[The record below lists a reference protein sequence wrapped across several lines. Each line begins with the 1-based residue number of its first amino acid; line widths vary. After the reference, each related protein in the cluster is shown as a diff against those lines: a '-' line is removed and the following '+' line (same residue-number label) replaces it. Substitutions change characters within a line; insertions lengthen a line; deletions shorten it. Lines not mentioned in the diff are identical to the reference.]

1 MDSGIEI
8 KDIRAD
14 TLEVPLS
21 DGPPQTPSQYDV
33 CIVLPLIT
41 VYENG
46 EYDYVVKPELVEVLD
61 RIIGCLGRK
70 YVYMYNSVY
79 RKARFVLLRGGTSRL
94 KSKAEQIGFRMPL
107 NEDSAYLMAFA
118 GDQEKG
124 IKRIEIVHRPQ
135 ATPFKPFEYIWG
147 RYKADPTLEDLYD
160 LSTNRSNDD
169 DEHSGNSSKSALQL
183 LGQSTLINTESLF
196 TKTMRIRLLMRILTD
211 HSDCGGANVNLYNMY
226 EQGEINGFYP
236 LHDSYSDRKALTKSL
251 MYNAW
256 PHKQP
261 LNDIQIYFGPRVGYI
276 FAFMSHYVTWLIIP
290 ALLGCT
296 VQIVGAIQWNFDRI
310 EACAFALFMS
320 LWAIF
325 AYEYWKRKEKYL
337 AMCWG
342 TLDSDHESSLTDDD
356 AERAAFKGTVIK
368 SYIDGSEM
376 KYYDPAARFRRYL
389 LSGFAFFVV
398 CCVAAGAVGG
408 IYFTRSVVFA
418 NYDND
423 FTQIAASTAN
433 AVVIIALNMIVRKLA
448 RWLCNLENHRTEQE
462 YEESL
467 AIKLFVFQFVNS
479 YTSFYY
485 LAFGAK
491 YMTGYL
497 GVGGEYDATVSLGVN
512 LAAIL
517 IVRSVCGNTLRMF
530 VPWVIDTA
538 IKFLRS
544 EHKCRA
550 TCHNCRWFWM
560 SAVKKCVCRYICCR
574 VDLAYDDDTYEEDE
588 IYQQHLLE
596 LQQKRQKK
604 KKQKMRERGE
614 EVSDDEEEEEEGKAV
629 DEEVDEPKESEAERR
644 ERLSAE
650 HEYNMR
656 RVDSSFASE
665 TYADQLVIFGYMSLF
680 IAACPGAV
688 CLGCIAYFLE
698 FRGTLWLML
707 HGSRRPIPEEC
718 EGIGLWHDAMELM
731 IILAVCTN
739 AGVVVFTMKTF
750 EDYSGFQRMG
760 IFVLFQYAAFLIMYI
775 LQLIIRDEPPEVS
788 IQRQRQKFITDK
800 LVEQKADKERVDP
813 MELL

>member
-1 MDSGIEI
+1 
-8 KDIRAD
+8 
-14 TLEVPLS
+14 
-21 DGPPQTPSQYDV
+21 
-33 CIVLPLIT
+33 
-41 VYENG
+41 
-46 EYDYVVKPELVEVLD
+46 
-61 RIIGCLGRK
+61 
-70 YVYMYNSVY
+70 
-79 RKARFVLLRGGTSRL
+79 
-94 KSKAEQIGFRMPL
+94 
-107 NEDSAYLMAFA
+107 
-118 GDQEKG
+118 
-124 IKRIEIVHRPQ
+124 
-135 ATPFKPFEYIWG
+135 
-147 RYKADPTLEDLYD
+147 
-160 LSTNRSNDD
+160 
-169 DEHSGNSSKSALQL
+169 
-183 LGQSTLINTESLF
+183 
-196 TKTMRIRLLMRILTD
+196 
-211 HSDCGGANVNLYNMY
+211 MY
-226 EQGEINGFYP
+226 EHGEINAFYP

-261 LNDIQIYFGPRVGYI
+261 LNDIHLYFGSRVGYI

-290 ALLGCT
+290 ALLGCA
-296 VQIVGAIQWNFDRI
+296 VQIMAAIHWNFDRI

-342 TLDSDHESSLTDDD
+342 TLDCDHESSLTDDD
-356 AERAAFKGTVIK
+356 QERAAFKGTEIK

-376 KYYDPAARFRRYL
+376 KYYEPAAHFRGYF

-408 IYFTRSVVFA
+408 IYFTRALVFGD
-418 NYDND
+418 YQDD
-423 FTQIAASTAN
+423 VTQIAASGIN
-433 AVVIIALNMIVRKLA
+433 AIVITLLNVIVRILA

-530 VPWVIDTA
+530 VPWAIDTFV
-538 IKFLRS
+538 KFIRS
-544 EHKCRA
+544 ENKCRA
-550 TCHNCRWFWM
+550 TCHNCRWFWR
-560 SAVKKCVCRYICCR
+560 SAVRKCVCRYLCCR

-588 IYQQHLLE
+588 IYQQHLLD
-596 LQQKRQKK
+596 LHQKRDKK
-604 KKQKMRERGE
+604 RKQVMRDRGE
-614 EVSDDEEEEEEGKAV
+614 EVSDDDEEEGEEEGKAG
-629 DEEVDEPKESEAERR
+629 DGEKEEGKESEPERR

-650 HEYNMR
+650 QEYNMH

-688 CLGCIAYFLE
+688 FLGCIAYFLE
-698 FRGTLWLML
+698 LRGTLWLML
-707 HGSRRPIPEEC
+707 HGSRRPVPEEC
-718 EGIGLWHDAMELM
+718 EGIGLWRDAMELM
-731 IILAVCTN
+731 IVLAVCTN

-750 EDYSGFQRMG
+750 DDYSDFQRMG
-760 IFVLFQYAAFLIMYI
+760 IFVLFQYAAFLIMYV

-800 LVEQKADKERVDP
+800 LVERKSDKERVDP